1 MRVGTVVQRRRAQIC
16 ARLHAVQTAYRCAE
30 WVDCSSHTCRRS
42 GFVPHRRLRR
52 ERVSFS
58 QMLADSGSR
67 YDVDGPALSHA
78 LIQRA
83 RKRDSQQVRGH
94 RRPLCQA
101 RQRPLDQLRVA
112 RYAMYVMDYGASG
125 GWRLALNHPE
135 RVMGLIKRDLPDVEL
150 HLLDTGLRPGGLG

>member
-16 ARLHAVQTAYRCAE
+16 ARLHAVQTAYSCAE

-67 YDVDGPALSHA
+67 HD
-78 LIQRA
+78 
-83 RKRDSQQVRGH
+83 
-94 RRPLCQA
+94 
-101 RQRPLDQLRVA
+101 
-112 RYAMYVMDYGASG
+112 MYVMDYGASG

-150 HLLDTGLRPGGLG
+150 HLLDTGLRPG

>member
-16 ARLHAVQTAYRCAE
+16 ARLHAVQTAYSCAE
-30 WVDCSSHTCRRS
+30 WMDCSSHTCRRS

-83 RKRDSQQVRGH
+83 RKRDSQQVRDTVD
-94 RRPLCQA
+94 RFA
-101 RQRPLDQLRVA
+101 RLVNGLSIS
-112 RYAMYVMDYGASG
+112 SG
-125 GWRLALNHPE
+125 SRATPCTSWT
-135 RVMGLIKRDLPDVEL
+135 
-150 HLLDTGLRPGGLG
+150 TGLPGVGDWRSITPSASWVSSSATCPTWSFTSSIPAFALEG